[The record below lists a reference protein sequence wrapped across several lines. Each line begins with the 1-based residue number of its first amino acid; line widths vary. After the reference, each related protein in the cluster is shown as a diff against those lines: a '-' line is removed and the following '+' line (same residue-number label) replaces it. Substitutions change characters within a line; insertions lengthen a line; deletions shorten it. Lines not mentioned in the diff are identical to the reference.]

1 VSGCDPEL
9 EYRYSGSQCSGP
21 DLEFPEATSTII
33 FDPEGLARLPQKS
46 GIVSRREPM
55 RGGAYIRG
63 RRVRRAWGL
72 SVPHTDLARHEMS
85 DDSDASAPSA
95 RAPGL
100 LEKLGSG
107 AIGRGAAIEDRSVG
121 VLKPETGAEVATTG
135 DASAGVAGSGSVVPP
150 SDYGRKIVKT
160 ADLGI
165 TSDDVRCGAA

>member
-1 VSGCDPEL
+1 MF
-9 EYRYSGSQCSGP
+9 RTGP
-21 DLEFPEATSTII
+21 GISRNNIHHHLRPRRPCEIA
-33 FDPEGLARLPQKS
+33 QKS
-46 GIVSRREPM
+46 GIVSLREPM

-72 SVPHTDLARHEMS
+72 SVPHTDLARHEML
-85 DDSDASAPSA
+85 DDGDAGAPGV
-95 RAPGL
+95 RGL

-107 AIGRGAAIEDRSVG
+107 TIGRGAAIEDRSVG
-121 VLKPETGAEVATTG
+121 VSKPETGVEVATAR

-165 TSDDVRCGAA
+165 TFDYVRCGAA

>member
-1 VSGCDPEL
+1 
-9 EYRYSGSQCSGP
+9 
-21 DLEFPEATSTII
+21 
-33 FDPEGLARLPQKS
+33 
-46 GIVSRREPM
+46 
-55 RGGAYIRG
+55 
-63 RRVRRAWGL
+63 
-72 SVPHTDLARHEMS
+72 
-85 DDSDASAPSA
+85 
-95 RAPGL
+95 L

-107 AIGRGAAIEDRSVG
+107 AIGRGAAIEDWSVGVLKPEVG

>member
-1 VSGCDPEL
+1 MSGCDPEL

-85 DDSDASAPSA
+85 DDSDASAPST

>member
-9 EYRYSGSQCSGP
+9 AYRYSGSQCSGP

-46 GIVSRREPM
+46 RIVSRREPM

-72 SVPHTDLARHEMS
+72 SVPHTDLARHEML
-85 DDSDASAPSA
+85 DDSDAGAPGA

-107 AIGRGAAIEDRSVG
+107 AIGRGAAIEDRAVG
-121 VLKPETGAEVATTG
+121 VSKSETGAEVATTE

-160 ADLGI
+160 ADI
-165 TSDDVRCGAA
+165 ST